1 MEEQQEYHESLLKYH
16 CRYTQMHSEGSHH
29 ETYGIYI
36 TAESQEE
43 AEAIVRKLRPKALQV
58 WVYDGIQVYAHA
70 KKSTMIASVTQ
81 FYNELDLSQ
90 YKPRDEF
97 EKLQEAI
104 ERAMKYETDESVL
117 KYLKSFVDNY

>member
-1 MEEQQEYHESLLKYH
+1 MTTQEYHETLLKYH
-16 CRYTQMHSEGSHH
+16 CRYTQLHSEASHH
-29 ETYGIYI
+29 EIYGIYI

-43 AEAIVRKLRPKALQV
+43 AEAILRKLRPKALKV
-58 WVYDGIQVYAHA
+58 RVYDGIQVYAHA

-81 FYNELDLSQ
+81 FYDELDLNQ

-97 EKLQEAI
+97 VKLQKAI